1 MNSSAGFTLIE
12 ILVVVIIIGTI
23 ASIVGLN
30 IVENLEKSRIDTTKI
45 QMASLESGLKL
56 FKIRNGFYPATDE
69 GLDSLVGQTAS
80 GRDLKQVG
88 GFIDGDKVPLDGW
101 SNKFE
106 YIGPDQTSNKSYEII
121 SAGPDGL
128 LQTEDDISS
137 TQKND

>member
-1 MNSSAGFTLIE
+1 MRSSAGFTLIE

-45 QMASLESGLKL
+45 QIANLESGLKL
-56 FKIRNGFYPATDE
+56 FKIRNGFYPDTNE
-69 GLDSLVGQTAS
+69 GLDSLVGESQS
-80 GRDLKQVG
+80 GRELKQVG
-88 GFIDGDKVPLDGW
+88 GFIDGDKIPLDGW
-101 SNKFE
+101 GNQFE

-121 SAGPDGL
+121 SPGPDGL

-137 TQKND
+137 LDK